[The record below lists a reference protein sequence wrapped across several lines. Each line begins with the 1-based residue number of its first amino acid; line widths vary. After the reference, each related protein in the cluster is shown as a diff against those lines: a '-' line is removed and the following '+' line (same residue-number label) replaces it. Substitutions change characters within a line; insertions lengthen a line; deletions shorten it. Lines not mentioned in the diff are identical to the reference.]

1 MTRKKDIYT
10 ITEDLNELKDNIFR
24 KLPETIIEALSMV
37 IKQMEISGNRPRTI
51 RDYELHV
58 SNFIKETGV
67 RKVQDIDVSS
77 IYYWLS
83 KMNVSNQTRLT
94 RLKCLKAFLSRCLD
108 NGWIENNFWKLIKV
122 KVDSKIKEGT
132 TDEDIN
138 QLLSKLDF
146 KDYIQL
152 RDGTAALLMYRT
164 GIRLNTLSLLQVKH
178 IDFDINMLKLDGSI
192 MKNHEQL
199 LLPFDEVLHRLLKA
213 LIRQNEK
220 IIHNNNKENSFVFIT
235 RNANSISDNKTNN
248 IIPKRLKSYSEK
260 FGISN
265 IRPHDLRRG
274 FAKNLYN
281 KGASVALISRALGHS
296 NISVTTS
303 YLHLDKEE
311 VARDLRKH
319 L

>member
-1 MTRKKDIYT
+1 MTKKKEIYS
-10 ITEDLNELKDNIFR
+10 IKEDLNEIKNNIFR
-24 KLPETIIEALSMV
+24 KVPETINEALSTV
-37 IKQMEISGNRPRTI
+37 IRQMEISGNRPRTI

-58 SNFIKETGV
+58 NNFIKCTGV
-67 RKVQDIDVSS
+67 KRIDDIDASY

-83 KMNVSNQTRLT
+83 EMEVSNQTKLT

-108 NGWIENNFWKLIKV
+108 NGWVENNFWKLVKIKV
-122 KVDSKIKEGT
+122 DGKIKEGT
-132 TDEDIN
+132 TEKDIN
-138 QLLSKLDF
+138 LLLSNLDF

-164 GIRLNTLSLLQVKH
+164 GIRLNTLSLLRIKH
-178 IDFDINMLKLDGSI
+178 IDFDVNMLKLDGSI

-199 LLPFDEVLHRLLKA
+199 LIPFDDVIHRFLKVL
-213 LIRQNEK
+213 IEQNEK
-220 IIHNNNKENSFVFIT
+220 IKHNQNNENSLVFIT
-235 RNANSISDNKTNN
+235 RNGNSISDNKTNN
-248 IIPKRLKSYSEK
+248 IIPKRLKDYSAK

-311 VARDLRKH
+311 VANDLRK
-319 L
+319 LL